1 MLNKMSEISIH
12 AKLQNIS
19 EKKYRDLN
27 NWRDIPHIYIE
38 RVNIVKLSVLLK
50 LSYGFKVIVIIIAA
64 EFLIKIDMLNLQFVW
79 KFKDLKKQNQS

>member
-1 MLNKMSEISIH
+1 MSEISIH

-27 NWRDIPHIYIE
+27 NWRDIPYIYIE